1 MYIFYFSLEIEQI
14 VNTFLKIKSL
24 FNKMWYNLIKT
35 LEEKMITIKTLLE
48 NTGSRNRALAF
59 EHGLSFFVT
68 VDDKSY
74 LFDCS
79 GGDKEEKMITIKTLL
94 ENTGSRNRALAF
106 EHGLSFFVTVD
117 DKSYLFD
124 CSGGDKIIK
133 NARKMNIDLSKIDT
147 VICSHSHYDHSCGFL
162 DLVDNFKIKKL
173 ITGKLSKI
181 DTVICSHSHYDHSC
195 GFLDLVD
202 NFKIK
207 KLITGKNYF
216 DPKYSFDGMKY
227 TYLGCGFNKDFLEDN
242 GIEHIICDDM
252 LELQENVYLVGNFK
266 RNYDFEK
273 SPARF
278 VVERDGKIQ
287 IDDFRDEISLVIK
300 TDEGLV
306 VVTGCSHPGIL
317 NILSTIKERFGMDIC
332 AVYGG
337 THLVEASDERLAK
350 TLVELKKL
358 GVPGILNI
366 LSTIKERFGMD
377 ICAVYGGTHLV
388 EASDERL
395 AKTLVEL
402 KKLGV
407 KLLGFSH
414 CSGEKIVELIK
425 NDKDFLSCSLN
436 TGDEIKIF

>member
-1 MYIFYFSLEIEQI
+1 
-14 VNTFLKIKSL
+14 
-24 FNKMWYNLIKT
+24 
-35 LEEKMITIKTLLE
+35 MITIKTLLE

-79 GGDKEEKMITIKTLL
+79 GGDK
-94 ENTGSRNRALAF
+94 F
-106 EHGLSFFVTVD
+106 
-117 DKSYLFD
+117 
-124 CSGGDKIIK
+124 IK

-162 DLVDNFKIKKL
+162 DLVD
-173 ITGKLSKI
+173 S
-181 DTVICSHSHYDHSC
+181 
-195 GFLDLVD
+195 
-202 NFKIK
+202 FKIK

-317 NILSTIKERFGMDIC
+317 NILSTIKE
-332 AVYGG
+332 
-337 THLVEASDERLAK
+337 K
-350 TLVELKKL
+350 
-358 GVPGILNI
+358 
-366 LSTIKERFGMD
+366 FGMD